1 MVSNVHETDKRVTYK
16 KRFINTILSIPLVAI
31 ALFLLASAE
40 VEMNYFILITFISVI
55 IITFQLAYFYKK
67 WKVLWT

>member
-55 IITFQLAYFYKK
+55 IIIFQLVYFYKK
-67 WKVLWT
+67 WKVL